1 MMDAVVIRPASTDD
15 AAQITAI
22 YNPYVLETTISFEE
36 KPVSASEMVSRILAV
51 QAENLPW
58 LVAEQAG
65 QIIGYAYAT
74 PWRVR
79 AAYRHSVETTVYL
92 TRTACGQGLGKL
104 LYERLLAALGD
115 SGKRAVI
122 GGIALPNA
130 ASIALHERLGF
141 KPVARFEQV
150 GYKAGRWV
158 DVGYWQLL
166 LDAI

>member
-1 MMDAVVIRPASTDD
+1 MTVPVSIRPASTDD

-36 KPVSASEMVSRILAV
+36 QPVSASEMVSRILAV
-51 QAENLPW
+51 QAEGLPW
-58 LVAEQAG
+58 LVAEQGG
-65 QIIGYAYAT
+65 QIVGYAYAT
-74 PWRVR
+74 PWRGR
-79 AAYRHSVETTVYL
+79 TAYRHSVETTVYL
-92 TRTACGQGLGKL
+92 TRTVCGQGVGRR
-104 LYERLLAALGD
+104 LYEQLLATLSAG
-115 SGKRAVI
+115 GKRAVI

-130 ASIALHERLGF
+130 ASIALHEGLGF

-166 LDAI
+166 LDAA